1 MTFCPSKSIDV
12 DWNPIF
18 TTNIFQKEN
27 AASKNN
33 TEVSSVKLEGR
44 KGAGGQSKKPEGG
57 ETEKSRNQRALQ
69 FFLQIGAQYATT
81 VGTLSTAAT
90 AVRKF
95 TT

>member
-1 MTFCPSKSIDV
+1 MLIGIQC
-12 DWNPIF
+12 
-18 TTNIFQKEN
+18 TTKIFQKEN

-33 TEVSSVKLEGR
+33 TDVSSVKLEGR
-44 KGAGGQSKKPEGG
+44 KAGGGQSKKPEGG
-57 ETEKSRNQRALQ
+57 KKSINQRTPH

-81 VGTLSTAAT
+81 VGTPSTAAT

>member
-1 MTFCPSKSIDV
+1 M
-12 DWNPIF
+12 
-18 TTNIFQKEN
+18 TNIFQKEN

-33 TEVSSVKLEGR
+33 TDVSSVKLEGR

-57 ETEKSRNQRALQ
+57 EKSRNQRALQ

>member
-1 MTFCPSKSIDV
+1 MLIGIQCK
-12 DWNPIF
+12 
-18 TTNIFQKEN
+18 TNIFQKEN

-33 TEVSSVKLEGR
+33 TDVSSVKLEGR
-44 KGAGGQSKKPEGG
+44 KAGGQSKKPEGG
-57 ETEKSRNQRALQ
+57 EKSRNQRALQ

-81 VGTLSTAAT
+81 VGTPSTAAT

>member
-1 MTFCPSKSIDV
+1 MLIGIQC
-12 DWNPIF
+12 
-18 TTNIFQKEN
+18 TTKIFQKEN

-33 TEVSSVKLEGR
+33 TDVSSVKLEGR

-57 ETEKSRNQRALQ
+57 EKSRNQRALQ

-81 VGTLSTAAT
+81 AVILSTAAT